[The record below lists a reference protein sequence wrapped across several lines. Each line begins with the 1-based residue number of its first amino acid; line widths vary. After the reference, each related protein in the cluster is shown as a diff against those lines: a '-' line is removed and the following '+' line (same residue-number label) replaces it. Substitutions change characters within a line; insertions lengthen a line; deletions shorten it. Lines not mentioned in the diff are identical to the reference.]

1 MTVGTDWQGA
11 YLLAT
16 LVALFALAVL
26 AGVGL
31 SAGRGALGRAFAT
44 IAAVAGGWTAS
55 AIALALSSPAS
66 GPLWLD
72 VKYLFVSF
80 TPVALAWFV
89 LEFTG
94 ALPGRRALVVGALCA
109 WPALRI
115 GLLWT
120 DEARGWLIREVSFAR
135 TGALTHVD
143 HVVYGPLHPVAVTFG
158 YTVLGASVIGVMMW
172 AARAG
177 PLARRQGL
185 AIAGAAAAPA
195 IATVLYLLQITPV
208 WMDPMPLGVTVTG
221 ALIGWA
227 VLKHRLLDLAPVARD
242 AVLDAIEDGVLA
254 TDPDGRVVDLNRAM
268 ATLLGVA
275 QHEVLGRPV
284 APLLTRL
291 GEAGAALSGQSAAP
305 FATLGGR
312 HFAVRVVPLQA
323 RHDAPAGR
331 LLMLHDLTERVRA
344 EDEREHLI
352 TELRLALGQVRTLSG
367 LLPVCA
373 GCKSI
378 RDTVGAWRPADEYL
392 REHAGATVSH
402 AMCPDCSVRLYPAA
416 YRETRHA

>member
-1 MTVGTDWQGA
+1 MTIGPDWQGA

-16 LVALFALAVL
+16 LIALFALAAL
-26 AGVGL
+26 TGVGL
-31 SAGRGALGRAFAT
+31 SAGRGALGRALAT
-44 IAAVAGGWTAS
+44 IAAVAGGWTA
-55 AIALALSSPAS
+55 ATFALALSSPAA
-66 GPLWLD
+66 GPLWLN
-72 VKYLFVSF
+72 VKYLFVAF

-94 ALPGRRALVVGALCA
+94 ALPGRRGLAVAALCA

-120 DEARGWLIREVSFAR
+120 DAERGWLIREVTFTR

-143 HVVYGPLHPVAVTFG
+143 HMVYGPLHPVAVTFG
-158 YTVLGASVIGVMMW
+158 YTVLGASVIGVLMW

-177 PLARRQGL
+177 PLARRQGV

-195 IATVLYLLQITPV
+195 LATVLFLLGITPA
-208 WMDPMPLGVTVTG
+208 WMDPMPLGVAITG

-268 ATLLGVA
+268 AGLLGVA
-275 QHEVLGRPV
+275 QRDALGRPV
-284 APLLTRL
+284 APLLARL
-291 GEAGAALSGQSAAP
+291 GDAGAALSGDSPVP
-305 FATLGGR
+305 FATLEGR
-312 HFAVRVVPLQA
+312 HFAVRVVPLRA
-323 RHDAPAGR
+323 RPDAPAGR

-344 EDEREHLI
+344 EDEREQLI

-378 RDTVGAWRPADEYL
+378 RDTVGSWRPADEYL

-402 AMCPDCSVRLYPAA
+402 AMCPDCTVRLYPAS
-416 YRETRHA
+416 YRETRHV